1 MRRAK
6 IVCTLGPAT
15 DSYDQIKALV
25 EAGMDVARL
34 NLSHGTHA
42 EHEERYHHVRKA
54 SDETGRSVGILA
66 DLQGPK
72 IRLGHFTEGPALLE
86 RGDTFTITTEDEA
99 EGNQQGCGTTH
110 PGLATDVTP
119 GERILVDDGKVCLQ
133 VTDIDGPHIHTTVI
147 EGGIVSDHKGLNLPG
162 AAVSVP
168 ALSDK
173 DETDLRWALRTGC
186 DVIALSF
193 VRSGRDIQDV
203 HRIMDEEGRRL
214 PVIAK
219 VEKPQAVEAID
230 DIVAAFDG
238 IMVARG
244 DLGVEMPLEHVP
256 IVQKRAIKL
265 AKRNAKPVIV
275 ATQMLDSMID
285 NSRPTRAEASDVANA
300 VIDGTDAVMLS
311 GETSVGKYPIET
323 VRTMAKIVEAAEED
337 ILAKG
342 LPPLTERNK
351 PRTQGGAVARAAA
364 EMGDFLGAKF
374 LVAFTQS
381 GDTAKRLSRYR
392 SPIPL
397 LAFTPDPAT
406 RSQLT
411 LTWGVETFLGPHVD
425 STDAMVDQVDELL
438 LKYGRCQ
445 KGDVVVITAG
455 SPPGSRARRTW
466 CGCITS
472 GRTTAPSRGLR
483 LVLGAYVCVHEG
495 HGGFAGD
502 GDVERV
508 AAPGQGGP
516 FDAHLVECVGEQLPD
531 VVRLVGEEVPR
542 VFVALAFAAH
552 EASRPVRDAAPVGV
566 DEAADEFPGV
576 GVDDVLLP
584 GFEGNEALVLP
595 AGAVLGKQACQ
606 VLVVS
611 LDGLTTDAL
620 YAMHVVRGE
629 DGSHRGFGLVRHAWP
644 RVGTRDH
651 QAGHAVVHIVAD
663 VSVSEVLT

>member
-15 DSYDQIKALV
+15 DSYEQIKALV
-25 EAGMDVARL
+25 EAGMDVARF
-34 NLSHGTHA
+34 NLSHGTYA

-72 IRLGHFTEGPALLE
+72 IRLGRFREGPVLLE
-86 RGDTFTITTEDEA
+86 RGDEFTITVEPDI
-99 EGNQQGCGTTH
+99 QGDRHTCGTTYD
-110 PGLATDVTP
+110 GLATDVTT
-119 GERILVDDGKVCLQ
+119 GERILVDDGKVTLE
-133 VTDIDGPHIHTTVI
+133 VTGVDGPRVHTIVI
-147 EGGIVSDHKGLNLPG
+147 EGGMVSDHKGLNLPG
-162 AAVSVP
+162 VAVSVP
-168 ALSDK
+168 ALSDN
-173 DETDLRWALRTGC
+173 DQEDLRWALRTGA

-203 HRIMDEEGRRL
+203 HRIMEEEDRRL

-219 VEKPQAVEAID
+219 VEKPQAVDNID

-244 DLGVEMPLEHVP
+244 DLGVEMPLEQVP

-311 GETSVGKYPIET
+311 GETSVGKYPVET
-323 VRTMAKIVEAAEED
+323 VRTMGRIIEAAEED

-342 LPPLTERNK
+342 LPPLTDRNK

-381 GDTAKRLSRYR
+381 GDTVRRLSRYR

-397 LAFTPDPAT
+397 LAFTPTPST
-406 RSQLT
+406 RSQLN

-438 LKYGRCQ
+438 LQYGRCR
-445 KGDVVVITAG
+445 KGDIVVITAG
-455 SPPGSRARRTW
+455 SPPGV
-466 CGCITS
+466 S
-472 GRTTAPSRGLR
+472 GSTN
-483 LVLGAYVCVHEG
+483 LVRVH
-495 HGGFAGD
+495 HI
-502 GDVERV
+502 
-508 AAPGQGGP
+508 
-516 FDAHLVECVGEQLPD
+516 
-531 VVRLVGEEVPR
+531 
-542 VFVALAFAAH
+542 
-552 EASRPVRDAAPVGV
+552 
-566 DEAADEFPGV
+566 
-576 GVDDVLLP
+576 
-584 GFEGNEALVLP
+584 
-595 AGAVLGKQACQ
+595 
-606 VLVVS
+606 
-611 LDGLTTDAL
+611 
-620 YAMHVVRGE
+620 GE
-629 DGSHRGFGLVRHAWP
+629 DDSP
-644 RVGTRDH
+644 K
-651 QAGHAVVHIVAD
+651 
-663 VSVSEVLT
+663 